1 MLTAK
6 PDHLETF
13 DYIGVQQYFLTF
25 CTYQRRALFITRD
38 RTDAVMTQFLR
49 AGVDEG
55 FAILAY
61 CFMPDHVHLL
71 VEGQHADSDCRR
83 FIARAKQFSGFH
95 YERAFG
101 ERLWQRY
108 GFERTLRAQESALA
122 VARYIL
128 ENPIR
133 AGPVERVEEYPFL
146 GSSVYTVDEI
156 LEAVQLRV
164 DWHRGSG

>member
-1 MLTAK
+1 VITGK
-6 PDHLETF
+6 PEHLKTF
-13 DYIGVQQYFLTF
+13 DYTGVHQYFLTF
-25 CTYQRRALFITRD
+25 CTYQRRMLFVSREC
-38 RTDAVMTQFLR
+38 TDVVYAQFLR
-49 AGVDEG
+49 AAADEG

-95 YERAFG
+95 FQKTFG
-101 ERLWQRY
+101 QCLWQRY
-108 GFERTLRAQESALA
+108 GFERSLRAEESALA

-133 AGPVERVEEYPFL
+133 ARLVERVEDYPFL

-156 LEAVQLRV
+156 LEAVQMGVQWYR
-164 DWHRGSG
+164 SG